1 MVVAVRPVRMVEVSP
16 YDEVDV
22 VAVRRLLVP
31 AGRSMDMPGRVGAT
45 LMRGGAG
52 CGIAAPVCDA
62 VLVNVTV
69 VNVVQMA
76 IMEVVG
82 VALV

>member
-1 MVVAVRPVRMVEVSP
+1 MRAVRLVEVSP
-16 YDEVDV
+16 HDEVEV

-31 AGRSMDMPGRVGAT
+31 AGRSMDMPGLVGAT

-62 VLVNVTV
+62 VLVHVTV
-69 VNVVQMA
+69 VNVVQVA
-76 IMEVVG
+76 IVEVVG